1 MKSVGIYWFSLYWGL
16 FLKFHKVGLIPTIM
30 IIFIIYTQNPGTNPS
45 IIILGLRPVLPGCE
59 ARGRNVE
66 LQLRLNCFEAI
77 KLALATQEV
86 LKRDLHMFA
95 IQILIKVEQ
104 VSLK

>member
-1 MKSVGIYWFSLYWGL
+1 
-16 FLKFHKVGLIPTIM
+16 M
-30 IIFIIYTQNPGTNPS
+30 IIFIIYKQNLGTNPS

-77 KLALATQEV
+77 KLALAAQEV
-86 LKRDLHMFA
+86 FKSDPHMFA
-95 IQILIKVEQ
+95 VQVIIKVEQ
-104 VSLK
+104 VGLE